1 MLSITDPVGAI
12 SGVYRTLYREEQKGG
27 ITGFL
32 AGMVPGEGIYKV
44 AAGKESLTSPQ
55 GALDVASD
63 VLMFTPLGWVSRG
76 LKLGSVAEKV
86 GSKLIPK
93 GVEFA
98 AGKGTGAIVRTGT
111 RTGAESL
118 GRLLPKAN
126 TQVAKK
132 SLIYGGLGLA
142 GVGAGAY
149 MATAQGQSQSPTY
162 EPEKGEKG
170 GIVEQLTDDR
180 LMWALAGLAVLIAG
194 YVVLRR

>member
-1 MLSITDPVGAI
+1 MLGITDPIGAI

-44 AAGKESLTSPQ
+44 AAGKESITSPE

-76 LKLGSVAEKV
+76 LKLGAVAEKV

-98 AGKGTGAIVRTGT
+98 AGKGTGELIRTGT
-111 RTGAESL
+111 KTGAESL

-142 GVGAGAY
+142 GVGAGYTVAQGQ
-149 MATAQGQSQSPTY
+149 AQGQSQSPTY
-162 EPEKGEKG
+162 EPEKES
-170 GIVEQLTDDR
+170 QQDSTL
-180 LMWALAGLAVLIAG
+180 LWALAGLAVLGIG
-194 YVVLRR
+194 YVLLRR